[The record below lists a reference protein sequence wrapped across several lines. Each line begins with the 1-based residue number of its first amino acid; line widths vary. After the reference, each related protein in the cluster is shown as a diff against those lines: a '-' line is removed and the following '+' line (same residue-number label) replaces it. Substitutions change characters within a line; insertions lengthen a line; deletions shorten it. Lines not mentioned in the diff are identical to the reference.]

1 MSSAPSRIRK
11 TSALSVRLGGP
22 FYFAAAPTGVPH
34 CCSNSFNFFSRN
46 GRLATAA
53 QLAWWVT
60 ASFCTCAQ
68 RASESPLFQG
78 CLVSGRCLGHQIIE
92 RTMIILQIEDAI
104 ALLEIEIRSV
114 QLIAMAQA
122 GGKVS
127 PHQLC
132 LPDLCLD
139 VIERFGILRAQRS
152 HSYQD
157 KRNSQQTCPH
167 HFRLRRESPNGD
179 EFYTIR

>member
-1 MSSAPSRIRK
+1 LLLQFLQLLFKKWQARDRGAIGLVGDRVFLHLRPTRIGIP
-11 TSALSVRLGGP
+11 LIPGM
-22 FYFAAAPTGVPH
+22 FGV
-34 CCSNSFNFFSRN
+34 
-46 GRLATAA
+46 GI
-53 QLAWWVT
+53 V
-60 ASFCTCAQ
+60 
-68 RASESPLFQG
+68 
-78 CLVSGRCLGHQIIE
+78 RCLRHQIIE

-104 ALLEIEIRSV
+104 ALLKIEIRSV